1 MRQLADFSVT
11 CTEKGNTMENKERHE
26 KIARE
31 LFILYEM
38 RLSAFIGDGSESKDT
53 VRRIIERFLAWA
65 EEDSRREG
73 NETNFSRLMNHID
86 MLLDYRQNIEDKQT
100 REWYHA
106 ASVSA
111 TEKLCSYVQYLYGR
125 LCRDIGFSDEELRVN
140 KYDLRKT
147 MGQKFAEKVRNTYK
161 DILPKDRIQEIYEEL
176 NYVTL
181 ARNTFAH
188 PQEQGLSLNYEGYKI
203 LIGNDAILACLLYT
217 FYYMIIKEEIKLETP

>member
-1 MRQLADFSVT
+1 
-11 CTEKGNTMENKERHE
+11 MENKERHE
-26 KIARE
+26 KIARA

-38 RLSAFIGDGSESKDT
+38 RLSALIGDESESKET
-53 VRRIIERFLAWA
+53 ARLIIERFLAWA

-73 NETNFSRLMNHID
+73 NEMNFSSLMNHID
-86 MLLDYRQNIEDKQT
+86 MLLDYRQNIEDEPT
-100 REWYHA
+100 RERYHA
-106 ASVSA
+106 ASVRA

-125 LCRDIGFSDEELRVN
+125 LCREIGFSDEELRVN

-147 MGQKFAEKVRNTYK
+147 MGQKFAEKVRNNTYK
-161 DILPKDRIQEIYEEL
+161 DILPDDRKQDIYEEL

-217 FYYMIIKEEIKLETP
+217 FYYMIIKEEIKPETP

>member
-1 MRQLADFSVT
+1 
-11 CTEKGNTMENKERHE
+11 MENKERHE
-26 KIARE
+26 KIARA

-38 RLSAFIGDGSESKDT
+38 RLSAFIGDESENRNT

-73 NETNFSRLMNHID
+73 NETNYNSLMNHID
-86 MLLDYRQNIEDKQT
+86 KLLDYRQHIEDDE
-100 REWYHA
+100 RSELRHA
-106 ASVSA
+106 ASVRA

-147 MGQKFAEKVRNTYK
+147 MGQKFAEKVRNSTYR
-161 DILPKDRIQEIYEEL
+161 DIRIQEIYEEL

-217 FYYMIIKEEIKLETP
+217 FYYMIIKEEIKPETP

>member
-1 MRQLADFSVT
+1 
-11 CTEKGNTMENKERHE
+11 MENKERHE
-26 KIARE
+26 KIARA

-38 RLSAFIGDGSESKDT
+38 RLSAFIGDESENRNT

-73 NETNFSRLMNHID
+73 NETKTTSLMNHID

-100 REWYHA
+100 RKWYHD

-147 MGQKFAEKVRNTYK
+147 MGQKFAEKVRNSTYR
-161 DILPKDRIQEIYEEL
+161 DIRIQEIYEEL

-217 FYYMIIKEEIKLETP
+217 FYYMIIKEEIKPETP

>member
-1 MRQLADFSVT
+1 
-11 CTEKGNTMENKERHE
+11 MENKERHE
-26 KIARE
+26 KIARA

-38 RLSAFIGDGSESKDT
+38 RLSALIGDESESKET
-53 VRRIIERFLAWA
+53 ARLIIERFLAWA

-73 NETNFSRLMNHID
+73 NEKNFSRLMMHID
-86 MLLDYRQNIEDKQT
+86 KLLDYRQNIEDDE
-100 REWYHA
+100 RSELRHD
-106 ASVSA
+106 ASVRA

-161 DILPKDRIQEIYEEL
+161 DILPEDRIQDIYEEL

>member
-1 MRQLADFSVT
+1 
-11 CTEKGNTMENKERHE
+11 MENKERHE
-26 KIARE
+26 KIARA

-38 RLSAFIGDGSESKDT
+38 RLSALIGDESESKET
-53 VRRIIERFLAWA
+53 ARLIIERFLAWA

-73 NETNFSRLMNHID
+73 NETKTTSLMKHID
-86 MLLDYRQNIEDKQT
+86 MLLDYRQNIEDEY
-100 REWYHA
+100 RHD

-125 LCRDIGFSDEELRVN
+125 LCREIGFSDEELRVN

-147 MGQKFAEKVRNTYK
+147 MGQKFAEKVRNNTYK
-161 DILPKDRIQEIYEEL
+161 DILPEDRIQDIYEEL

-217 FYYMIIKEEIKLETP
+217 FYYMIIKEEIKPETP